1 MTDTASVEL
10 EPSQKMSCSVSS
22 NFEAED
28 EAVINNAAVSPLN
41 ATFELSTQDISLV
54 SIIFNAV
61 VGRLS
66 ARFKIG

>member
-10 EPSQKMSCSVSS
+10 EPSQQMSCSVSS

-41 ATFELSTQDISLV
+41 ATFELSPQDISLV
-54 SIIFNAV
+54 SSFSNAV

>member
-10 EPSQKMSCSVSS
+10 EPSQQMSCSVSS

-41 ATFELSTQDISLV
+41 ATFELSPQDISLV
-54 SIIFNAV
+54 SSFCNAV

-66 ARFKIG
+66 ARFNIG